1 MAAAWGAFPL
11 SRLTPDQVIGAM
23 VATTSLQTIPRD
35 SHLLTRTIRF
45 FRETDYLREY
55 GQVVD
60 SQGGALPA
68 TIPQA
73 LVQMNGKLAREMVEA
88 NAVTSTGRIAGM
100 ARDDVAR
107 LELAF
112 LVALTRRPT
121 SEERE
126 MLLPLLTRADTKGR
140 GVEDVM
146 WTLFNCPEFSW
157 NH

>member
-1 MAAAWGAFPL
+1 MA
-11 SRLTPDQVIGAM
+11 S
-23 VATTSLQTIPRD
+23 
-35 SHLLTRTIRF
+35 
-45 FRETDYLREY
+45 
-55 GQVVD
+55 
-60 SQGGALPA
+60 
-68 TIPQA
+68 
-73 LVQMNGKLAREMVEA
+73 
-88 NAVTSTGRIAGM
+88 
-100 ARDDVAR
+100 DDRAR

-126 MLLPLLTRADTKGR
+126 LLLSLLESAETKGR

>member
-1 MAAAWGAFPL
+1 M
-11 SRLTPDQVIGAM
+11 
-23 VATTSLQTIPRD
+23 
-35 SHLLTRTIRF
+35 
-45 FRETDYLREY
+45 
-55 GQVVD
+55 VD
-60 SQGGALPA
+60 SQGGSLPA

-88 NAVTSTGRIAGM
+88 NVVTATGRIAGM

-107 LELAF
+107 LEVAF
-112 LVALTRRPT
+112 LVALTRRPA

-126 MLLPLLTRADTKGR
+126 LLLPLLTLAETKGR
-140 GVEDVM
+140 GLEDVM